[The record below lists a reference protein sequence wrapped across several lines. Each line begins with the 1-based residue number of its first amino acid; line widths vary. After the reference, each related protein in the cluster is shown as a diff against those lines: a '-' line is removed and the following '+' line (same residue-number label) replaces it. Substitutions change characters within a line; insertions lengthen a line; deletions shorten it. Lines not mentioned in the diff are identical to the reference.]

1 METKILEK
9 NIYLRDLEYIK
20 KCPNCG
26 SELGKEKQGIVFEGI
41 WEHYIYYKTCLEC
54 GMRIWAEDK
63 ASAFD
68 IRHHEDTQDYDDPS
82 RQGNNGFGV
91 FKE

>member
-1 METKILEK
+1 
-9 NIYLRDLEYIK
+9 
-20 KCPNCG
+20 
-26 SELGKEKQGIVFEGI
+26 
-41 WEHYIYYKTCLEC
+41 
-54 GMRIWAEDK
+54 MRIWAEDK